1 VDFYLLL
8 TGVTTVILLLAW
20 LVWSR
25 TRHLSFPLGIGLIYY
40 WSLFGAWSI
49 VQDRLGGASGKR
61 YDYLEAKLFPV
72 MLDEHYLMTLLLYA
86 AFIILIEIALLLF
99 LKPGPLPD
107 EPGRPR
113 SKCPMESC
121 LAWRCCAGWAVTR
134 SSASP
139 WKWPTP

>member
-1 VDFYLLL
+1 MDFYLLL
-8 TGVTTVILLLAW
+8 TGVTIVILLLAG

-49 VQDRLGGASGKR
+49 VQDRLGGESGKR

-99 LKPGPLPD
+99 LKP
-107 EPGRPR
+107 
-113 SKCPMESC
+113 C
-121 LAWRCCAGWAVTR
+121 LLYTSRCV
-134 SSASP
+134 
-139 WKWPTP
+139 